1 MARFNYLLEQ
11 LKAAEVKGVLG
22 VLQAAKSRSIKT
34 WMDLDR
40 RITDAANEAKDNV
53 KFLYTLDKFC
63 DPLYNSDP
71 SGMIETIP
79 GLINAIRMIHSISRF
94 YNTSERMTSLFVKVT
109 NQMITSCK
117 AYISERGT
125 MNVWDQP
132 TEELIPKLK
141 ACIHLNHEYQR
152 HFQRTKQ
159 KLETMPNERQFE
171 FSEMY
176 IFGKFDTFERRLQK
190 IIDMFDTMEMY
201 SHLAETRIEGMEI
214 MANKFTVIYTSM
226 KKKPY
231 DLLDQ
236 RKTDYDSDYQDF
248 KRSIGELH
256 AQIKSF
262 MDATFDKIYN
272 VLRALQVIKKFER

>member
-1 MARFNYLLEQ
+1 
-11 LKAAEVKGVLG
+11 
-22 VLQAAKSRSIKT
+22 
-34 WMDLDR
+34 
-40 RITDAANEAKDNV
+40 
-53 KFLYTLDKFC
+53 
-63 DPLYNSDP
+63 
-71 SGMIETIP
+71 
-79 GLINAIRMIHSISRF
+79 
-94 YNTSERMTSLFVKVT
+94 
-109 NQMITSCK
+109 MITSCK

-201 SHLAETRIEGMEI
+201 SHLAETRIEG
-214 MANKFTVIYTSM
+214 
-226 KKKPY
+226 KKPTTMC
-231 DLLDQ
+231 LVLQSCLSLELDWSGV
-236 RKTDYDSDYQDF
+236 KT
-248 KRSIGELH
+248 G
-256 AQIKSF
+256 QIKNTVDLHHHISP
-262 MDATFDKIYN
+262 N
-272 VLRALQVIKKFER
+272 